1 MERNSTLD
9 DNSGPALSLFFFCW
23 LFWFFYIYFIH
34 MLDGGNEWRLSPH
47 FRATLIGA
55 PWLHSLQSLTSARN
69 GGQQSKALGFQ
80 RLFLSYFSS
89 LSLSLSLSLSF
100 FFFNYLFST
109 SISTCSYFL
118 RGSLWLLWFVD
129 LSPVALDIRHGRSE
143 KKRKRENI
151 EAFIFLSSY
160 TTSTSSSS
168 SSSSPSFLI
177 LLDRVSI
184 GGIRGRFLR

>member
-9 DNSGPALSLFFFCW
+9 DNSGPVLSFFFFCW